1 MEEKINKLIVGLG
14 NPGIKYEMTRHN
26 LGFLVL
32 DELAK
37 DQKIEFKKVERF
49 EAELAKLET
58 DTGTVFLLKPQTF
71 MNLSGRSVRK
81 CIDFYK
87 IKVNHIL
94 VVVDDAYLEFG
105 ESKIKPK
112 GGSAGHQGLKN
123 IEGHIGQNYAR
134 LKMGIGEPKRGLLE
148 SYVLEK
154 FNAKEVAELG
164 HFVDQGVDA
173 VKQWLDLGL
182 EKTMNQINTK
192 TH

>member
-1 MEEKINKLIVGLG
+1 MSEMINRLIVGLG
-14 NPGIKYEMTRHN
+14 NPGTKYEMTRHN
-26 LGFLVL
+26 LGFLVI

-37 DQKIEFKKVERF
+37 DQKIEFKKAERF
-49 EAELAKLET
+49 EAKIAKFET
-58 DTGTVFLLKPQTF
+58 ENGTVFLLKPQTF
-71 MNLSGRSVRK
+71 MNLSGRSIRK

-87 IKVNHIL
+87 IKVSSIL
-94 VVVDDAYLEFG
+94 VVVDDAHLDFG
-105 ESKIKPK
+105 ESKLKPK

-154 FNAKEVAELG
+154 FNAKEVDELG